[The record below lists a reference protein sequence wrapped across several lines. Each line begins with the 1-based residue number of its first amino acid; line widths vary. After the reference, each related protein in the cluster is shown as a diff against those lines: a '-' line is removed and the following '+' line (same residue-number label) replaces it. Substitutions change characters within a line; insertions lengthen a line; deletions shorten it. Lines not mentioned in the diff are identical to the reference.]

1 MFIEHQVAKL
11 RAHGWEVEV
20 KQSEDYITAFASN
33 GRLFNRTFIGLGAYR
48 SSVTGRWNL
57 SSTMVFTPSTVR
69 KYKTYSSASNAI
81 ECYGSEYLAVAA
93 RSAVTA

>member
-1 MFIEHQVAKL
+1 
-11 RAHGWEVEV
+11 
-20 KQSEDYITAFASN
+20 
-33 GRLFNRTFIGLGAYR
+33 
-48 SSVTGRWNL
+48 
-57 SSTMVFTPSTVR
+57 MVFTPSTVR